1 MCNLTDAMIEQ
12 TGSVNQM
19 TQDEVLEMMFHQEH
33 QEYLE
38 QYFNDLREAMNEHY
52 YEMEVEHG
60 TTI

>member
-1 MCNLTDAMIEQ
+1 MMEQ

-19 TQDEVLEMMFHQEH
+19 TKDEVLEMMFHEEH
-33 QEYLE
+33 NEYME
-38 QYFNDLREAMNEHY
+38 QYFNDLRDAMNEYY

>member
-1 MCNLTDAMIEQ
+1 MIEQ

-38 QYFNDLREAMNEHY
+38 QYFNDLREAMNEQY
-52 YEMEVEHG
+52 YEMEVENA
-60 TTI
+60 TI

>member
-38 QYFNDLREAMNEHY
+38 QYFNDLREAMNEQY
-52 YEMEVEHG
+52 YEMEVENA
-60 TTI
+60 TI

>member
-1 MCNLTDAMIEQ
+1 MIEQ

-19 TQDEVLEMMFHQEH
+19 SKEEVLEMMFHEEH
-33 QEYLE
+33 NEYME
-38 QYFNDLREAMNEHY
+38 QYFNDLRDAMNEHY

>member
-12 TGSVNQM
+12 TSSVNQM

-60 TTI
+60 ATI